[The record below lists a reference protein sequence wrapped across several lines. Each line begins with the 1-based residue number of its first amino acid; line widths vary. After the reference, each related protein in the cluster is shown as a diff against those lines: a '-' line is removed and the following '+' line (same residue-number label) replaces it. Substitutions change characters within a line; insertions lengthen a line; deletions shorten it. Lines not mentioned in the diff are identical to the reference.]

1 MSFIYVSHISPTFH
15 CTNKRYQRDL
25 TPFRR
30 KGERTDHY
38 LSFPVFR
45 VFRILVWVFRILK
58 AIPFPCLILLDV
70 DNIFSYRQDITHWSG
85 QVRCGGH
92 TPSLHPPC
100 GGTPSAPVWPSP
112 RRTPGPS
119 YPYPTGRT
127 SPDATMKRVDAL
139 RAWSSRSDLDQKESD
154 GRDPPQGV
162 APHALQRL
170 ILLIKLFRLWRK
182 PCLLWITPTKWPI
195 CEWSGERAVQICRR
209 IPHFVA
215 SAAHRRCSPVS
226 RAWTLWPPD

>member
-119 YPYPTGRT
+119 GPYPSDGTKPDVTTNQEG
-127 SPDATMKRVDAL
+127 SPS
-139 RAWSSRSDLDQKESD
+139 AWFISSGYDMTESD
-154 GRDPPQGV
+154 GRDSRQG
-162 APHALQRL
+162 A
-170 ILLIKLFRLWRK
+170 
-182 PCLLWITPTKWPI
+182 
-195 CEWSGERAVQICRR
+195 
-209 IPHFVA
+209 
-215 SAAHRRCSPVS
+215 AAHAQRGVVGAPELCR
-226 RAWTLWPPD
+226 